1 MAKEGDGAM
10 TRWDGFQA
18 IVAQK
23 PMLLALSSAC
33 VLLAL
38 LPLFVVAGE
47 LGNTSPAVSEHGL
60 VVTDARGKEIRLP
73 APPRRIVITG
83 KASFMV
89 LDAVYLFPEAWPRV
103 IGLGR
108 EGQGMDTFLSAV
120 DPGYASKTTLGREAG
135 PEQIAAAKP
144 DVVLMK
150 KASTENLGRSL
161 EVIGIPVVCVD
172 FETPAHYDRDLAIL
186 GRLLGQ
192 EERAKELSGLMRGI
206 VSGIDAKVAGLDE
219 AGKPKVLLLYYSNR
233 DGSVAYNVPPT
244 SWMQTLLVEMAG
256 GHPLWKGVELG
267 QGWTKV
273 GIEQIAAWDPDQIF
287 IVSYFTEYNTVER
300 ELLADERWNALR
312 AVRSK
317 NLWFFPGDLLSWD
330 QPDPRWVLGLTWLA
344 TKIHP
349 ELFPGLDMKA
359 EARSFFK
366 NFYGIEGE
374 AVEKTILPAL
384 HGDL

>member
-1 MAKEGDGAM
+1 MA
-10 TRWDGFQA
+10 
-18 IVAQK
+18 V
-23 PMLLALSSAC
+23 
-33 VLLAL
+33 
-38 LPLFVVAGE
+38 LPLFVVAGGSDKAPPTFS
-47 LGNTSPAVSEHGL
+47 GNGL

-73 APPRRIVITG
+73 DTPRRIVIAG

-89 LDAVYLFPEAWPRV
+89 LDAVFLFTEAWPRV

-108 EGQGMDTFLSAV
+108 EGQGMDAFLSAV

-161 EVIGIPVVCVD
+161 EEIGIPVVCVD
-172 FETPAHYDRDLAIL
+172 FETPAHYSRDLAIL

-192 EERAKELSGLMRGI
+192 EERAKELSGLIRGI

-219 AGKPKVLLLYYSNR
+219 AGKPRVLLLYYSVR

-244 SWMQTLLVEMAG
+244 SWMQTLLVKMAG
-256 GHPLWKGVELG
+256 GHPLWEGVELG

-273 GIEQIAAWDPDQIF
+273 GFEQIAAWDPDQIF
-287 IVSYFTEYNTVER
+287 IVSYFTGYDTIAK
-300 ELLADERWNALR
+300 ELLADDRWNALR
-312 AVRSK
+312 AVRTK
-317 NLWFFPGDLLSWD
+317 KLWFFPGDLLSWD

-344 TKIHP
+344 SKIHP

-366 NFYGIEGE
+366 SFYGIEGDI
-374 AVEKTILPAL
+374 VEKTVLPAL

>member
-1 MAKEGDGAM
+1 MAGWSGL
-10 TRWDGFQA
+10 
-18 IVAQK
+18 VASVARK
-23 PMLLALSSAC
+23 PAFLALCAAC
-33 VLLAL
+33 ALLAL
-38 LPLFVVAGE
+38 LPSRVLAGGMGSASPVLSESGFV
-47 LGNTSPAVSEHGL
+47 L
-60 VVTDARGKEIRLP
+60 TDARGKEIRL
-73 APPRRIVITG
+73 ADTPRRIVITG

-108 EGQGMDTFLSAV
+108 EGQGMDAFLSAV

-161 EVIGIPVVCVD
+161 EEIGIPVVCVD
-172 FETPAHYDRDLAIL
+172 FETPLQYERDLAII
-186 GRLLGQ
+186 GRLLRQ
-192 EERAKELSGLMRGI
+192 EERAKELSGLIRGI
-206 VSGIDAKVAGLDE
+206 VSGIDAKVSALDD
-219 AGKPKVLLLYYSNR
+219 AAKPRVLLLYYSTR

-256 GHPLWKGVELG
+256 GHPIWKGVELG

-273 GIEQIAAWDPDQIF
+273 GFEQIAAWDPDQIF
-287 IVSYFTEYNTVER
+287 IVSYFTGYDTLEK
-300 ELLADERWNALR
+300 ELQADERWKALR

-317 NLWFFPGDLLSWD
+317 HLWFFPGDLISWD
-330 QPDPRWVLGLTWLA
+330 QPDPRWVLGLAWLA

-349 ELFPGLDMKA
+349 ALFPDNDMKA
-359 EARSFFK
+359 EARTFFK

>member
-1 MAKEGDGAM
+1 MMK
-10 TRWDGFQA
+10 WDGFMA
-18 IVAQK
+18 IVARK
-23 PMLLALSSAC
+23 PMLLALCAAC
-33 VLLAL
+33 VLVAI
-38 LPLFVVAGE
+38 LPLFVVAGGSDSAAPAFS
-47 LGNTSPAVSEHGL
+47 GNSL

-73 APPRRIVITG
+73 DAPRRIVITG

-103 IGLGR
+103 IGLSR
-108 EGQGMDTFLSAV
+108 EGQGMDAFLSAV

-161 EVIGIPVVCVD
+161 EEIGIPVVCVD

-192 EERAKELSGLMRGI
+192 EERAKELSGLIRGI
-206 VSGIDAKVAGLDE
+206 VSGIDARVAGLDE
-219 AGKPKVLLLYYSNR
+219 AGKPNVLLLYYSTR

-244 SWMQTLLVEMAG
+244 SWMQTLLVKMAG
-256 GHPLWKGVELG
+256 GHPLWEGVELG

-273 GIEQIAAWDPDQIF
+273 GFEQIAAWDPDQIF
-287 IVSYFTEYNTVER
+287 IVSYFTEYDAVGK
-300 ELLADERWNALR
+300 ELLADERWKALR

-317 NLWFFPGDLLSWD
+317 KLWFFPGDLLSWD
-330 QPDPRWVLGLTWLA
+330 QPDPRWVLGLTWLS

-349 ELFPGLDMKA
+349 ELFPGHDMKS

-366 NFYGIEGE
+366 NFYGIEGD
-374 AVEKTILPAL
+374 AVEKNILPAL

>member
-1 MAKEGDGAM
+1 M
-10 TRWDGFQA
+10 TKWDGFIA
-18 IVAQK
+18 IVARK
-23 PMLLALSSAC
+23 TVILALCAACLLVGVLSRCVMAVGTDSA
-33 VLLAL
+33 
-38 LPLFVVAGE
+38 
-47 LGNTSPAVSEHGL
+47 SPAFSENGL

-73 APPRRIVITG
+73 DIPRRIVITG

-108 EGQGMDTFLSAV
+108 EGQGMDAFLSAV

-135 PEQIAAAKP
+135 PEEIAAAKP

-161 EVIGIPVVCVD
+161 EEIGIPVVCVD

-192 EERAKELSGLMRGI
+192 EERAKDLSGLMRGI
-206 VSGIDAKVAGLDE
+206 VSGIDAKIAGLDE
-219 AGKPKVLLLYYSNR
+219 AGKPKILLLYYSSR

-244 SWMQTLLVEMAG
+244 SWMQTLLVKMAG
-256 GHPLWKGVELG
+256 GHPLWDGIELG

-273 GIEQIAAWDPDQIF
+273 GFEQIAAWDPDHIF
-287 IVSYFTEYNTVER
+287 IVSYFTGYDSIGK

-317 NLWFFPGDLLSWD
+317 KLWFFPGDLLSWD

-344 TKIHP
+344 AKIHP

-374 AVEKTILPAL
+374 AVEKNILPAL

>member
-1 MAKEGDGAM
+1 M
-10 TRWDGFQA
+10 TRWNAFVASVTRKPVFLVLCAVCAFLA
-18 IVAQK
+18 I
-23 PMLLALSSAC
+23 
-33 VLLAL
+33 
-38 LPLFVVAGE
+38 LPFRVVAG
-47 LGNTSPAVSEHGL
+47 GTGSGSPALSENGL
-60 VVTDARGKEIRLP
+60 VLTDARGKEIRL
-73 APPRRIVITG
+73 ADTPRRIVITG

-89 LDAVYLFPEAWPRV
+89 LDAVYLFPEAWSRV

-108 EGQGMDTFLSAV
+108 EGQGMDAFLAAI

-161 EVIGIPVVCVD
+161 EEIGIPVVCVD
-172 FETPAHYDRDLAIL
+172 FETPVHYERDLAII
-186 GRLLGQ
+186 GRLLRQ
-192 EERAKELSGLMRGI
+192 EERAKKLSGMIRGI
-206 VSGIDAKVAGLDE
+206 VSGIDAKVSALDD
-219 AGKPKVLLLYYSNR
+219 AAKPRVLLLYYSTR

-256 GHPLWKGVELG
+256 GHPIWKGVELG

-273 GIEQIAAWDPDQIF
+273 GFEQIAAWDPDQIF
-287 IVSYFTEYNTVER
+287 IVSYFTGYETLEK
-300 ELLADERWNALR
+300 ELLADERWKALR

-317 NLWFFPGDLLSWD
+317 NLWFFPGDLISWD
-330 QPDPRWVLGLTWLA
+330 QPDPRWVLGLTWLS

-374 AVEKTILPAL
+374 AVEKNILPAL

>member
-1 MAKEGDGAM
+1 M
-10 TRWDGFQA
+10 TKVDGFRA
-18 IVAQK
+18 IVARK
-23 PMLLALSSAC
+23 PMLLALCAAC
-33 VLLAL
+33 AL
-38 LPLFVVAGE
+38 MAVLPLLVVADGS
-47 LGNTSPAVSEHGL
+47 GRASPMFSEHGL
-60 VVTDARGKEIRLP
+60 TVTDARGKEIRLP
-73 APPRRIVITG
+73 NIPRRIVIAG

-89 LDAVYLFPEAWPRV
+89 LDAVYLFPDAWPRV
-103 IGLGR
+103 IGMVR
-108 EGQGMDTFLSAV
+108 EGQGMDAFLAAV

-161 EVIGIPVVCVD
+161 EEIGIPVVCVD

-192 EERAKELSGLMRGI
+192 EKRANELIRLI
-206 VSGIDAKVAGLDE
+206 HEITSGIGANIAGLDE
-219 AGKPKVLLLYYSNR
+219 AGKPRVLLLYYSKR
-233 DGSVAYNVPPT
+233 DGTTAYNVPPT
-244 SWMQTLLVEMAG
+244 SWMQTLLVRMAG
-256 GHPLWKGVELG
+256 GHPLWEGVELG

-273 GIEQIAAWDPDQIF
+273 GFEQIAAWDPDQIF
-287 IVSYFTEYNTVER
+287 IVSYFTEYPIIGK
-300 ELLADERWNALR
+300 ELLADERWKTLR

-317 NLWFFPGDLLSWD
+317 NLWLFPGDLLSWD

-344 TKIHP
+344 SKIHP
-349 ELFPGLDMKA
+349 ELYPGLDMKNETRA
-359 EARSFFK
+359 FFK

-374 AVEKTILPAL
+374 AVEKNILPAL